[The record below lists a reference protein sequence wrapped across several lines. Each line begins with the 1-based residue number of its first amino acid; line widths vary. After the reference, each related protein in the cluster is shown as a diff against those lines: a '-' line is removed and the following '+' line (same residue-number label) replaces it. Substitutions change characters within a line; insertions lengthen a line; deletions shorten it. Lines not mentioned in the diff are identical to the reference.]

1 MLEVARLTGGYENTA
16 AFQQEMKRTIRY
28 VRQQVEEAKP
38 FFNTLKQG
46 AFYKS
51 TLSLKLHTAAA
62 IHWTEKIFFL
72 S

>member
-46 AFYKS
+46 AFAS
-51 TLSLKLHTAAA
+51 RLSL
-62 IHWTEKIFFL
+62 
-72 S
+72 